1 KESWGASYKLS
12 NTKGSARIVSTTIYH
27 TIENG
32 LKRMFR
38 EHPADVVVSVH
49 SLITRPAMKA
59 LMLKPYR
66 PPFLVVVTDLFTTH
80 RLWYERRVERCLVP
94 SEAAY
99 RTGLE
104 TGLKPAQLRITGLPV
119 HPRFINGLTGKA
131 EARAALGWDPNLP
144 AILLV
149 GGGDGMGPVYRTA
162 RAINE
167 RRLNCQLIV
176 IAGRN

>member
-1 KESWGASYKLS
+1 
-12 NTKGSARIVSTTIYH
+12 GSARIVSTTIYH

-104 TGLKPAQLRITGLPV
+104 SGLNPAQLRITGLPV

-176 IAGRN
+176 I